1 MGNGEVIGGMG
12 VVEWI
17 FLPQAN
23 AQKQIPTLRCG
34 MTNKG
39 GFPWQVATYAG
50 PRPISC
56 SLLESGTGEA
66 KPMTPLA
73 HRRILI
79 TRPPQQASELAGRL
93 RALGATPISIP
104 TIEIAPPASFAA
116 LDAALASLSSFD
128 VVAFTSANAVT
139 AFQQRARLLGIVLGI
154 APQPRR
160 IAVVGP
166 STARAVEAIGLQA
179 GVIPS
184 TFTAQSLAETL
195 RPEASGKRF
204 LLVLAEA
211 APTILSDGLESA
223 GGQVTVAAAYS
234 NRIPASSLQ
243 AIASLFSSPG
253 NCPDAVTFT
262 SASTA
267 ANLVALLEASG
278 LTLPAAVVRASI
290 GPITSRALRDLGLP
304 PHIQASESTIPALV
318 AALELH
324 FQSTR

>member
-1 MGNGEVIGGMG
+1 ML
-12 VVEWI
+12 
-17 FLPQAN
+17 F
-23 AQKQIPTLRCG
+23 R
-34 MTNKG
+34 
-39 GFPWQVATYAG
+39 
-50 PRPISC
+50 S
-56 SLLESGTGEA
+56 
-66 KPMTPLA
+66 
-73 HRRILI
+73 
-79 TRPPQQASELAGRL
+79 
-93 RALGATPISIP
+93 
-104 TIEIAPPASFAA
+104 
-116 LDAALASLSSFD
+116 
-128 VVAFTSANAVT
+128 
-139 AFQQRARLLGIVLGI
+139 
-154 APQPRR
+154 
-160 IAVVGP
+160 
-166 STARAVEAIGLQA
+166 IGLQA
-179 GVIPS
+179 GVIPP

-243 AIASLFSSPG
+243 AIASLFSNPG

-324 FQSTR
+324 FQSAR

>member
-1 MGNGEVIGGMG
+1 
-12 VVEWI
+12 
-17 FLPQAN
+17 
-23 AQKQIPTLRCG
+23 
-34 MTNKG
+34 
-39 GFPWQVATYAG
+39 
-50 PRPISC
+50 
-56 SLLESGTGEA
+56 
-66 KPMTPLA
+66 MTPLA

-79 TRPPQQASELAGRL
+79 TRPPQQASELADRL

-104 TIEIAPPASFAA
+104 TIEIAPPATFAA

-139 AFQQRARLLGIVLGI
+139 AFHQRARLLGIVLGI
-154 APQPRR
+154 DSGPRR

-166 STARAVEAIGLQA
+166 STAHAVEAIGLQA
-179 GVIPS
+179 GVIPP

-195 RPEASGKRF
+195 RPEAQGKRF
-204 LLVLAEA
+204 LMVLAEA

-243 AIASLFSSPG
+243 AIASLFSNPG

-304 PHIQASESTIPALV
+304 PHVEASESTIPALV

-324 FQSTR
+324 FQSTQ